1 MRIIVDRWPSSREK
15 ALERDLAP
23 QTWRSTALRRD
34 RSRHLLQD
42 SVDSLPGARTDR
54 DILDL
59 PTPDEPAAQGF
70 IDGLGLDLDGKLT
83 LDHHV
88 DERS

>member
-1 MRIIVDRWPSSREK
+1 
-15 ALERDLAP
+15 
-23 QTWRSTALRRD
+23 
-34 RSRHLLQD
+34 
-42 SVDSLPGARTDR
+42 LPGTRADR

-59 PTPDEPAAQGF
+59 PAPDEPAAQGF
-70 IDGLGLDLDGKLT
+70 IDGLGLELDGKVT